1 MYQIAGAN
9 YQEQH
14 RFSGS
19 FENTASQMDR
29 LLTHFEP
36 ISLSDMKNVALLKR
50 TDTKYVM
57 GVSQLQDVLRQIGT
71 EYRVLDIQGVR
82 LHQYQTVYFDTD
94 DLLMYRQHHN
104 GLRNRYKV
112 RLREYVDTEM
122 AFWEVKR
129 KNNRNSTIK
138 SRMQTSEIVP
148 DIEGA
153 VDDFVHEY
161 TPIEP
166 QQLDLKLWNEFLRM
180 TLVSKTRLERL
191 TLDINVSFGHG
202 DLQTA
207 MPGIA
212 IAEVKQEHF
221 TQDSDFIRQMRL
233 HGIRPNRFSKYCA
246 GIYSLY
252 DDVKTNNF
260 KTRIRLVNELMK
272 EEVEHEYAH

>member
-1 MYQIAGAN
+1 MYQIAGVD

-14 RFSGS
+14 SLS
-19 FENTASQMDR
+19 DLFEYTASHMDK
-29 LLTHFEP
+29 LLMSFEP
-36 ISLSDMKNVALLKR
+36 ITLSEMKRVALLKR

-57 GVSQLQDVLRQIGT
+57 GVSQLQNVLRQIGT

-129 KNNRNSTIK
+129 KTNRNSTIK

-148 DIEGA
+148 DIDGT
-153 VDDFVHEY
+153 VDDFVHDH
-161 TPIEP
+161 TPIEA
-166 QQLDLKLWNEFLRM
+166 QQLHMKLWNEFLRM

-191 TLDINVSFGHG
+191 TLDINVGFGHG
-202 DLQTA
+202 DLQVTL
-207 MPGIA
+207 PGIA
-212 IAEVKQEHF
+212 IAEVKQEHI
-221 TQDSDFIRQMRL
+221 TQDSDFIRQMRQF
-233 HGIRPNRFSKYCA
+233 GIRPNRFSKYCA
-246 GIYSLY
+246 GIYMLY
-252 DDVKTNNF
+252 DDVKINNF